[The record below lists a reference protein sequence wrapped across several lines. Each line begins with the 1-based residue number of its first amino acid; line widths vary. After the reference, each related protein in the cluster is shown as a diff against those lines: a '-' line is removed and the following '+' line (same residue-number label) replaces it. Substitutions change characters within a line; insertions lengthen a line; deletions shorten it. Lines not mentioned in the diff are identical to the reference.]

1 MGNAASSME
10 MSPAKEIKTQPT
22 ASSPLPPKQPA
33 PPKLPM
39 PNAEELEERFGHV
52 LVSLSEAFLNLY
64 LLPRQKPIFNFTFL
78 SPSSF

>member
-52 LVSLSEAFLNLY
+52 LVSLSQPL
-64 LLPRQKPIFNFTFL
+64 
-78 SPSSF
+78 PSSAAKANF